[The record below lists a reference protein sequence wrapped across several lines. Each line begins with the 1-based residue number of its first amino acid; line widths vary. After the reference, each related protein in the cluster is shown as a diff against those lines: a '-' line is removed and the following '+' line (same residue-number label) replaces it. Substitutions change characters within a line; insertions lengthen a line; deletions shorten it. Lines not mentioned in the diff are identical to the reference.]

1 VIAGFGL
8 LDYLAVAVLLA
19 ATLVIG
25 FRAGRGL
32 GHSDAFLLASR
43 ELSWPALSAS
53 LVVMAPAA
61 LFLCS
66 APVEGYWVGLKLLL
80 VPALIWVSLPLV
92 FWCIIPLYHN
102 LDLDSIYEYVELR
115 FDPATR
121 AATSGLYAFWQ
132 LLWLGGLTALPAAAM
147 HFGDGLNVPVML
159 SVVVVG
165 AVATL
170 TAYFGGMRGAA
181 WTGPLHVAVL
191 AAALVVLL
199 GAVVAN
205 LEGGFPRIWQ
215 VASELN
221 RTKIADHPF
230 GWSQGWA
237 AVADRWSVF
246 AASWNVWAAALYL
259 GIAAVFFFAAD
270 QATLQRFI
278 AARDDQ
284 DMSLTYILGCTGFSL
299 LVPVAMYAGMGLL
312 AVYHDRAQAEIP
324 PGWVVRSALDP
335 KTGEPLIGPRTP
347 LDAEHLD
354 ALLAEGAILDPNT
367 GKPLADRGELLNP
380 RGEIVVDRLATR
392 AARITGGGE
401 RMLRRGGN
409 EVLGR
414 FAGRHLP
421 FGLAGLVL
429 AGLAG
434 LVLGAVGSGL
444 TALATVVVVDLH
456 RREGF
461 GEAWLAQQCGKDPDD
476 LDQTDEMRFCRPL
489 VLVLGGAVVVIGLL
503 VAAWGNPV
511 GFLMAVLGVFAG
523 PMAGVF
529 LLGFFT
535 RRTTAPAATAAV
547 WLGMAVALWATL
559 GHHLAGGA
567 LKPAWPFPGPLG
579 VFWPMSFGLGATLA
593 VGCGVSLFAGQRRTK
608 KELSG
613 LVAGLG
619 RWGVLQEV
627 EKDEIYLIE
636 TPQEPEEP
644 PGPWR

>member
-8 LDYLAVAVLLA
+8 LDYLAVGALLA
-19 ATLVIG
+19 ATLGIG

-32 GHSDAFLLASR
+32 RHSDAFLLASR

-53 LVVMAPAA
+53 LMVMAPAA
-61 LFLCS
+61 LFVCS

-121 AATSGLYAFWQ
+121 AATSGLYIFWQ

-147 HFGDGLNVPVML
+147 HLGEDLNIAVMV
-159 SVVVVG
+159 SVIAVG
-165 AVATL
+165 TVATL
-170 TAYFGGMRGAA
+170 SIFFGGMRAGA
-181 WTGPLHVAVL
+181 WNGTIQLVVL
-191 AAALVVLL
+191 AAALAVLL

-205 LEGGFPRIWQ
+205 LDGGFPRIWQ

-221 RTKIADHPF
+221 RTKIAGQTF
-230 GWSQGWA
+230 GWSEEWA
-237 AVADRWSVF
+237 AVADRGSVF
-246 AASWNVWAAALYL
+246 SANWNVWAAALYL
-259 GIAAVFFFAAD
+259 GIAAIFFFAAD
-270 QATLQRFI
+270 QATVQRFI

-284 DMSLTYILGCTGFSL
+284 DMSLTYVMGCTGFSL

-312 AVYHDRAQAEIP
+312 AVYHDHAQSEIP
-324 PGWVVRSALDP
+324 PRWVVRSAVDA

-354 ALLAEGAILDPNT
+354 ALLADGAILDPNT
-367 GKPLADRGELLNP
+367 GEPLTDHSGLLSPRGEL
-380 RGEIVVDRLATR
+380 IIDRLATR
-392 AARITGGGE
+392 AARVTGGGE
-401 RMLRRGGN
+401 RMLRQGGD

-414 FAGRHLP
+414 FASRHLP

-429 AGLAG
+429 AGLTA

-444 TALATVVVVDLH
+444 TALATVVVVDFH
-456 RREGF
+456 RREGY
-461 GEAWLAQQCGKDPDD
+461 GEAWLARRCDKDPDD
-476 LDQTDEMRFCRPL
+476 LDQSDEMRFSRPL
-489 VLVLGGAVVVIGLL
+489 VLVLGGVVTVIGLV
-503 VAAWGNPV
+503 VAAWGNPL
-511 GFLMAVLGVFAG
+511 GFLMASLGVAAG

-535 RRTTAPAATAAV
+535 RRTTGPAATAAV

-559 GHHLAGGA
+559 GHHVSGGPLQA
-567 LKPAWPFPGPLG
+567 TWPFPGPLG
-579 VFWPMSFGLGATLA
+579 VFWPMAFGLGATLV
-593 VGCGVSLFAGQRRTK
+593 VGCAVSLFAGRRK
-608 KELSG
+608 SRQELSG

-619 RWGVLQEV
+619 RWGVLQDV
-627 EKDEIYLIE
+627 GKDELYVVE
-636 TPQEPEEP
+636 TPGEAEEE
-644 PGPWR
+644 GPWR